1 MLSRNDF
8 FDTVKRNIIN
18 FLPEEMYDKVEITDT
33 VVTKMNDQKLH
44 GIVIKEHGKEAAP
57 TFYMD
62 DMFDRYESGEDLG
75 SLMSEMA
82 RIYSATM
89 DAPRPPQID
98 LNFDAV
104 RDNLSVRLM
113 EVSRNRDFLR
123 DMPYVDLG
131 NGLAMTADLNFPGG
145 MDGDWRVAV
154 NHGVMEQLG
163 VDRHE
168 LFTTAMDSAVIND
181 RAMLTDMTQALFGP
195 GKENLLDRSC
205 PIDPADIGGM
215 YVLTTESG
223 TLGAS
228 ALYYPDVKEKAAE
241 VIGCS
246 YYVLP
251 SSTHEVI
258 LVPDAAGIDE
268 KELCSMVKQANRTVV
283 EPKDVLSDN
292 VYHFDKDTRE
302 LSKVSD
308 DRERDSIVAEAR

>member
-1 MLSRNDF
+1 
-8 FDTVKRNIIN
+8 
-18 FLPEEMYDKVEITDT
+18 
-33 VVTKMNDQKLH
+33 
-44 GIVIKEHGKEAAP
+44 
-57 TFYMD
+57 
-62 DMFDRYESGEDLG
+62 
-75 SLMSEMA
+75 
-82 RIYSATM
+82 
-89 DAPRPPQID
+89 
-98 LNFDAV
+98 
-104 RDNLSVRLM
+104 
-113 EVSRNRDFLR
+113 
-123 DMPYVDLG
+123 
-131 NGLAMTADLNFPGG
+131 
-145 MDGDWRVAV
+145 
-154 NHGVMEQLG
+154 
-163 VDRHE
+163 
-168 LFTTAMDSAVIND
+168 
-181 RAMLTDMTQALFGP
+181 
-195 GKENLLDRSC
+195 
-205 PIDPADIGGM
+205 M